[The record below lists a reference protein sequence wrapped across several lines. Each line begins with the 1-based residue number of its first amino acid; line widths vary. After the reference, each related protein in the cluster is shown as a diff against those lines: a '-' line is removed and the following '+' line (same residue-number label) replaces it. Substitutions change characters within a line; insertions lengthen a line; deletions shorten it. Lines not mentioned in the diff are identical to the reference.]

1 MTPAPPAPRQRAY
14 RPEVDGLRT
23 LAVMAVMLFH
33 TGWGAMRGGYL
44 GVDLFFVISGFL
56 ITGIVAADLSG
67 GRFSLRRFYLRR
79 ARRILPALLAM
90 QLLVLPVA
98 LWLLLPDD
106 LENFGESLVASTLS
120 ANNLL
125 LWWTADYFSLD
136 AQFRPLVHT
145 WSLGVEEQF
154 YALIPLALLIAY
166 RFGRGKGLGALL
178 AVLSLIGLGAMAW
191 LRGSDDLANFYLL
204 PSRLWELGLGGL
216 AALWADALRQR
227 IGARAGAVLGWTGLV
242 FALIPLAWFGPE
254 LQLPGWP
261 SLIPALGAALLLV
274 FAESGRGA
282 GALLGRRWL
291 ARPGLVSYSAYLWYQ
306 PLFAF
311 WRLVHLQEPGPWT
324 MTMLIPL
331 VWLLA
336 WASWRWIEQPCRDP
350 ARVPRSRLLALL
362 VVGMV
367 LSLAAGLAL
376 YATSGLRARW
386 PELAERD
393 APIGARL
400 NAIYVEGPRRFAE
413 LPLDPAQKS
422 RNVLVIGNS
431 MARDAI
437 NMGLASGRLEGLNIS
452 YVENYS
458 CDAQR
463 PEVLNRARAAAVVIV
478 STIVR
483 PGDVP
488 CAAEMLA
495 ALRRA
500 GIGQAVVIGP
510 RNFGYSNTAAMLV
523 PPEDRQTLRVKPLA
537 ESVTANAAARRV
549 LPQGAYVDVLA
560 LLDDGSG
567 TVPVFAPAAR
577 FISQDRLHLTRAGA
591 RLVGTLVFAQPA
603 LATRLPPARSV
614 VGMSR

>member
-1 MTPAPPAPRQRAY
+1 MTPAPPALRQRPH

-56 ITGIVAADLSG
+56 ITGIVAADLAG
-67 GRFSLRRFYLRR
+67 GAFSLRRFYLRR
-79 ARRILPALLAM
+79 ARRILPALLAV

-106 LENFGESLVASTLS
+106 LENFGESLVATTLS

-125 LWWTADYFSLD
+125 LWWTADYFALD
-136 AQFRPLVHT
+136 TQFRPLVHT

-154 YALIPLALLIAY
+154 YALVPLALLIAY
-166 RFGRGKGLGALL
+166 RLGRNRGLGVVMALL
-178 AVLSLIGLGAMAW
+178 GLVGLGSMAW
-191 LRGSDDLANFYLL
+191 LRGTNDLANFYLL

-227 IGARAGAVLGWTGLV
+227 IGARGGAVLAWAGL
-242 FALIPLAWFGPE
+242 ALALAPLGWFGPE
-254 LQLPGWP
+254 LHLPGWP
-261 SLIPALGAALLLV
+261 SLVPALGAALLLV

-282 GALLGRRWL
+282 GALLGWRWL
-291 ARPGLVSYSAYLWYQ
+291 ALPGLASYSAYLWYQ

-311 WRLVHLQEPGPWT
+311 WRLAHLQEPGPWA
-324 MTMLIPL
+324 MAVLIPP

-336 WASWRWIEQPCRDP
+336 WLTWRWIEQPCRDR
-350 ARVPRSRLLALL
+350 ARVPTVRLLALL
-362 VVGMV
+362 GTGMA

-386 PELAERD
+386 PELAEHD
-393 APIGARL
+393 PLFGARQ
-400 NAIYVEGPRRFAE
+400 NAIYVEGPRRFAD
-413 LPLDPAQKS
+413 LPLDPARKS
-422 RNVLVIGNS
+422 HNVLVIGNS

-437 NMGLASGRLEGLNIS
+437 NMGLASGRLAGMQIS

-463 PEVLNRARAAAVVIV
+463 PKVLARARAAALVIV

-488 CAAEMLA
+488 CAVQMLGD
-495 ALRRA
+495 LRRA

-510 RNFGYSNTAAMLV
+510 RNFGYSNAAVMLV
-523 PPEDRQTLRVKPLA
+523 PPEDRQTLRVTPLA
-537 ESVTANAAARRV
+537 ESTAANTAARRA
-549 LPQGAYVDVLA
+549 LPQDAYIDVLA
-560 LLDDGSG
+560 LLDDGTG
-567 TVPVFAPAAR
+567 AVPVFTPDAR
-577 FISQDRLHLTRAGA
+577 FISHDRLHLTRAGA
-591 RLVGTLVFAQPA
+591 ELVGRRVYAQPA
-603 LATRLPPARSV
+603 IAGRLPR
-614 VGMSR
+614 